1 MDVLLMN
8 IAVVY
13 LRSPA
18 KLECRSGLNGPH
30 HGRNGMGREA
40 NQFAAIMQKAG
51 KSKLQKTKTLNF
63 RMPFAPRAL
72 PAGLAR
78 PDDDRGVVFTS
89 AKNNA
94 WRASEDDA
102 HARGRDVVDRLA
114 GIERRGDLV
123 RV

>member
-8 IAVVY
+8 IYVVY

-30 HGRNGMGREA
+30 HGWNRMGRET

-63 RMPFAPRAL
+63 RMPLAPRAL
-72 PAGLAR
+72 SAG
-78 PDDDRGVVFTS
+78 
-89 AKNNA
+89 
-94 WRASEDDA
+94 
-102 HARGRDVVDRLA
+102 
-114 GIERRGDLV
+114 RRKAD
-123 RV
+123 